1 MKLKY
6 RIVKRPDPL
15 TGRPVEIRV
24 GLEDRMAVPR
34 RHRVSLDRLG
44 SQARANRLAER
55 RAARSWNEQHHRVA
69 WPPCLPE
76 EEAGQRDAGR
86 RRA

>member
-6 RIVKRPDPL
+6 RLVKRPDPL

-24 GLEDRMAVPR
+24 GVEDRVAVPR

-44 SQARANRLAER
+44 PQARANRLAER
-55 RAARSWNEQHHRVA
+55 RAARAWNAQHHRVA
-69 WPPCLPE
+69 WPPYLPAE
-76 EEAGQRDAGR
+76 EEAGQRDSGR
-86 RRA
+86 RA

>member
-15 TGRPVEIRV
+15 TGRQVEIRV
-24 GLEDRMAVPR
+24 GIEDRVAVPR

-55 RAARSWNEQHHRVA
+55 RAARSWNAQHHQVT
-69 WPPCLPE
+69 WPPYLPG
-76 EEAGQRDAGR
+76 EEAGLEDEGQ